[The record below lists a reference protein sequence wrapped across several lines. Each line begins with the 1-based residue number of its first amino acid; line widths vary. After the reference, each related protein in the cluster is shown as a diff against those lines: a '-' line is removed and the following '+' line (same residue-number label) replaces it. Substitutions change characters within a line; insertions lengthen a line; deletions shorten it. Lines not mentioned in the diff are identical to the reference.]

1 MVLSPKIIIVITT
14 ILICLRESGPHNY
27 HEYLT
32 CTLLIITILM
42 IIINIYFFTI
52 IMNTIPKT
60 FKISTCIFRPYYI
73 VFIIMMT
80 IPIIII
86 INIFTI
92 SVSQITSARRPYR
105 TTISILPVLIQSSKN
120 LVKTVDQC
128 IRRIRATE

>member
-1 MVLSPKIIIVITT
+1 
-14 ILICLRESGPHNY
+14 
-27 HEYLT
+27 
-32 CTLLIITILM
+32 
-42 IIINIYFFTI
+42 
-52 IMNTIPKT
+52 
-60 FKISTCIFRPYYI
+60 
-73 VFIIMMT
+73 MMT

-128 IRRIRATE
+128 IRRIRATEWFVTIEGFTVHENTALASHNINRAMHSNMEGLEKACLSTWLGKFGGAQL